1 MRTLKNYLIAAG
13 LAFGINYS
21 ANAQNDT
28 IFLNKTYSIVEE
40 KTKKDGA
47 ILEKKEYVLERNS
60 QEKNGKTIFEVE
72 TKYSFKEKNIGKTS
86 DPKEPKNLL
95 NRKQIDKLLDY
106 RIISEYNYDSL
117 GRVTELGKIEDY
129 NPGEDKKKRVKIY
142 YTYEGK
148 NENPVKIWEDLNNDG
163 KYNKGDKIKVYISE
177 LDKWV
182 SQEE

>member
-72 TKYSFKEKNIGKTS
+72 TKYSFKEKNIFS
-86 DPKEPKNLL
+86 
-95 NRKQIDKLLDY
+95 
-106 RIISEYNYDSL
+106 RIIILYLSKFS
-117 GRVTELGKIEDY
+117 
-129 NPGEDKKKRVKIY
+129 Y
-142 YTYEGK
+142 Y
-148 NENPVKIWEDLNNDG
+148 
-163 KYNKGDKIKVYISE
+163 
-177 LDKWV
+177 
-182 SQEE
+182 SQ